1 MLTTLLIAVA
11 VLIGGVLVY
20 AASRPDTLRVVR
32 SADIKAPPEP
42 IFALIN
48 DYRHWATWS
57 PYEKKDPDMK
67 RTFKGA
73 ASGKGA
79 IYEFEGD
86 KNAGAGRLEIVE
98 TSAPT
103 RAAIT
108 LDMYR
113 PCTGHNLI
121 EFTLRPTGSST
132 NVTWTM
138 QGHSPFMAKL
148 FGIFFNFDKMIGA
161 DFESGLAAM
170 KNAAENGLATAA

>member
-1 MLTTLLIAVA
+1 MLTSVLIVTALLIAG
-11 VLIGGVLVY
+11 VLIY
-20 AASRPDTLRVVR
+20 AASRPDTLRVAR
-32 SADIKAPPEP
+32 SANIKAPPEQ

-48 DYRHWATWS
+48 DYRHWTSWS

-67 RTFKGA
+67 RTFRGA

-121 EFTLRPTGSST
+121 EFTLTPIGNST
-132 NVTWTM
+132 NVTWAM
-138 QGHSPFMAKL
+138 QGHNAFMAKV
-148 FGIFFNFDKMIGA
+148 FGIFFNFDKMIGG

-170 KNAAENGLATAA
+170 KHAAEKGLATAA